1 MSKIIKLI
9 VVPVLLM
16 SILTACGEAEVKQV
30 EQGNQSEKSKPKEEK
45 QQKKAPAFYHIGD
58 TVSVDG
64 IEVKLISAKF
74 VKPAEYSE
82 SKKGKVLA
90 IEVSAKNNSSDNGFV
105 DNTEF
110 TISDAKGNMHE
121 QYFGFDYTFS
131 GEIKKG
137 KTMTGKI
144 AFDVPDS
151 KEYELYYEP
160 SFSLKNNA
168 EIKFKLKNSELK

>member
-1 MSKIIKLI
+1 MSKIIKL
-9 VVPVLLM
+9 VVVSALLM
-16 SILTACGEAEVKQV
+16 GILAACGEAEVKQV
-30 EQGNQSEKSKPKEEK
+30 DHSEKKTEKE
-45 QQKKAPAFYHIGD
+45 QKKAPAFYHIGD

-64 IEVKLISAKF
+64 MEIQLISAKF

-82 SKKGKVLA
+82 PEKGKVLE

-105 DNTEF
+105 DDTEF

-121 QYFGFDYTFS
+121 EYFGFDYTFS
-131 GEIKKG
+131 GEVKKG

-144 AFDVPDS
+144 AFDVPS
-151 KEYELYYEP
+151 STEYELYYEP

>member
-1 MSKIIKLI
+1 MNKVIKL
-9 VVPVLLM
+9 VFVSALLM
-16 SILTACGEAEVKQV
+16 GILTACGEAEVKQV
-30 EQGNQSEKSKPKEEK
+30 DKSENTTKATDKKE
-45 QQKKAPAFYHIGD
+45 KKAPTFYKIGD

-64 IEVKLISAKF
+64 VEIKLISAKF
-74 VKPAEYSE
+74 VNPAEYVE
-82 SKKGKVLA
+82 PEKGKVLE

-110 TISDAKGNMHE
+110 TISDAKGNMHD
-121 QYFGFDYTFS
+121 QYFGFDNTFS

-144 AFDVPDS
+144 AFDVPNS